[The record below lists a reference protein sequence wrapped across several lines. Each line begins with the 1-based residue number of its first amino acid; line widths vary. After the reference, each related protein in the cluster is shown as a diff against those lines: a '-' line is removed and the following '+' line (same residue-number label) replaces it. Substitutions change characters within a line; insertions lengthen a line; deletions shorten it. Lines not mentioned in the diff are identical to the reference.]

1 MDMQKIVPNEAQN
14 AINSKLLEMQKK
26 AKADGIKQYEVSPL
40 YKDITDPREPGYAIA
55 RRETDEHKRYRL
67 DVMKT
72 AIAPLIYKAM
82 EKMAPQYIK
91 GCTLDPELLKTTLNV
106 ASNMTPYDLM
116 APAKTLVPWLTPLVE
131 ATPRVHRATPGSQA
145 HWKSIINTA
154 SSFNRGGA
162 PAMAWINEG
171 QRAPLLALNLSNQ
184 NATYASLGVDVNV
197 SYEAESASVGFEDA
211 IAAAHFFSLE
221 TLRDKEEVALL
232 GGNNS
237 LTLGTA
243 NTPTGSFVLSSAS
256 SVSSYSSYASSGTYY
271 ASCVGLTFEG
281 WYNNQLQFGTSP
293 SSISQQTSLTTLD
306 SKVMTVNYGCGQ
318 NSVVSSISSGSSG
331 VFTFT
336 ANPKNGEVAYA
347 WYLGTTGSSTSSLY
361 FAGITTS
368 PIFNYSA
375 SSAPSTTTQP
385 LSALTTGDFSVNN
398 GSLGGGTNQVTAFD
412 GFLTQCWNNTNLTPQ
427 NAYTI
432 NLKGAFLTSS
442 GAGSVNE
449 IDTMLIS
456 MWNNYKVTVDVLYV
470 NAQELQN
477 ITKRILNNNS
487 APLLRAMIGS
497 ESGFDLVAS
506 GVISFYHNPYIPG
519 GRKIPIIIHPKISPG
534 TIFAQG
540 KVLPQYFKANNTAN
554 ISEVLARREYYT
566 KEWADVTREYQSGVY
581 LEEVLACYA
590 PFALGILT
598 GIGNG

>member
-1 MDMQKIVPNEAQN
+1 MSMEKTVPVEAQK
-14 AINSKLLEMQKK
+14 AINSKIM
-26 AKADGIKQYEVSPL
+26 ARADGIKQYEVSPL

-72 AIAPLIYKAM
+72 AIAPLIYRAM
-82 EKMAPQYIK
+82 EKHAPELLK
-91 GCTLDPELLKTTLNV
+91 GTTLDNDLLKTTLNV

-131 ATPRVHRATPGSQA
+131 STPRMHRATPGSQA

-184 NATYASLGVDVNV
+184 NATYASMGVDVNV

-243 NTPTGSFVLSSAS
+243 NTPVGSVVTSSGA
-256 SVSSYSSYASSGTYY
+256 ASSGTYY
-271 ASCVGLTFEG
+271 AACVGLTFEG
-281 WYNNQLQFGTSP
+281 WYNNQLQFGTTP
-293 SSISQQTSLTTLD
+293 SSISQQTSITTLD

-318 NSVVSSISSGSSG
+318 ASAVSSVSSGSS
-331 VFTFT
+331 VVVTFT
-336 ANPKNGEVAYA
+336 QATPKNGEIAYA
-347 WYLGTTGSSTSSLY
+347 WYLGTTGSSASSLY

-368 PIFNYSA
+368 PSFTYSA
-375 SSAPSTTTQP
+375 STAPSTTTQP
-385 LSALTTGDFSVNN
+385 LSALTVGDFSANN

-412 GFLTQCWNNTNLTPQ
+412 GFMTQCWNNNNLTPQ
-427 NAYTI
+427 NAYVA

-581 LEEVLACYA
+581 VEEVLAVYA
-590 PFALGILT
+590 PFALGLIT

>member
-1 MDMQKIVPNEAQN
+1 MSDLNKVVPNEAQK
-14 AINSKLLEMQKK
+14 AINSELKKMAKK
-26 AKADGIKQYEVSPL
+26 AKEEGIRQYETSPL
-40 YKDITDPREPGYAIA
+40 YKEITDPREPGFAYA
-55 RRETDEHKRYRL
+55 RRETEEHKRYRL

-72 AIAPLIYKAM
+72 AIAPIIHRFM
-82 EKMAPQYIK
+82 ESRAPQFLK
-91 GCTLDPELLKTTLNV
+91 DSSLDKDLLKTTLNV

-131 ATPRVHRATPGSQA
+131 STPRVARATPGSQA

-232 GGNNS
+232 SGNNS
-237 LTLGTA
+237 LALGTA
-243 NTPTGSFVLSSAS
+243 NTPVGAVVTSSGS
-256 SVSSYSSYASSGTYY
+256 ASSGTYY

-293 SSISQQTSLTTLD
+293 SSISQQTSITTLD

-318 NSVVSSISSGSSG
+318 ASTVSSVSSGSS
-331 VFTFT
+331 VIVTFT
-336 ANPKNGEVAYA
+336 VTPKNGEVAYA
-347 WYLGTTGSSTSSLY
+347 WYLGTSGSSASSLY
-361 FAGITTS
+361 FAGITTVPS
-368 PIFNYSA
+368 FTYQA
-375 SSAPSTTTQP
+375 SSAPATTTQP
-385 LSALTTGDFSVNN
+385 LATLTVGDFSANN
-398 GSLGGGTNQVTAFD
+398 GTLGGGTNQVTAFD
-412 GFLTQCWNNTNLTPQ
+412 GFLTQCWNNTNLSPQ
-427 NAYTI
+427 NAYTK
-432 NLKGAFLTSS
+432 NLAGAFLTSS
-442 GAGSVNE
+442 GAGSINE

-456 MWNNYKVTVDVLYV
+456 MWNNYKVTVDVIYV

-487 APLLRAMIGS
+487 APLLRAMIG
-497 ESGFDLVAS
+497 ENDGFDLVAS

-534 TIFAQG
+534 CIFAQG

-554 ISEVLARREYYT
+554 ISEVLTRREYYT

-581 LEEVLACYA
+581 VEEVLGVYA
-590 PFALGILT
+590 PFALGILN

>member
-1 MDMQKIVPNEAQN
+1 MSEMQKIVPAEAQK
-14 AINSKLLEMQKK
+14 AINAQILELQKK

-40 YKDITDPREPGYAIA
+40 YKDITDPREPGFAIA

-72 AIAPLIYKAM
+72 AIAPLIYRAM
-82 EKMAPQYIK
+82 EKHAPELLK
-91 GCTLDPELLKTTLNV
+91 GSTLNPDLLKTTLNV

-131 ATPRVHRATPGSQA
+131 ATPRIHRATPGSQA

-237 LTLGTA
+237 LLLATA
-243 NTPTGSFVLSSAS
+243 NTPAGTVVAS
-256 SVSSYSSYASSGTYY
+256 SGSASSGTYY
-271 ASCVGLTFEG
+271 AACVGMTFEG
-281 WYNNQLQFGTSP
+281 WYNNQLQYGTSP

-306 SKVMTVNYGCGQ
+306 AKVMTVNYGVGQ
-318 NSVVSSISSGSSG
+318 ASAVSSVSSGSS
-331 VFTFT
+331 VVVTFT
-336 ANPKNGEVAYA
+336 ASPKNGEVAWA
-347 WYLGTTGSSTSSLY
+347 WYFGATGSSTSSLY

-368 PIFNYSA
+368 PIFTYSA
-375 SSAPSTTTQP
+375 SSAPSVTTQP
-385 LSALTTGDFSVNN
+385 LSALTVGDFSANN

-412 GFLTQCWNNTNLTPQ
+412 GFLTQCWNNNNLSPQ
-427 NAYTI
+427 NAYVSS
-432 NLKGAFLTSS
+432 LKGAFLTSS

-477 ITKRILNNNS
+477 LTKRILNNNS

-581 LEEVLACYA
+581 VEEVLAVYA

>member
-1 MDMQKIVPNEAQN
+1 MNELSKIVPNEAQK
-14 AINSKLLEMQKK
+14 AINAELVKMKKK
-26 AKADGIKQYEVSPL
+26 AREDGIRMYDTSPL
-40 YKDITDPREPGYAIA
+40 YKDITDPREPGFAVQ

-72 AIAPLIYKAM
+72 AIAPIIYRVM
-82 EKMAPQYIK
+82 EKMAPQYVN
-91 GCTLDPELLKTTLNV
+91 GCSLDKDLLKTTLNV

-131 ATPRVHRATPGSQA
+131 STPRVARATPGSQA

-237 LTLGTA
+237 LALGTA
-243 NTPTGSFVLSSAS
+243 NTPVGS
-256 SVSSYSSYASSGTYY
+256 SVGSSGGAAGATIY
-271 ASCVGLTFEG
+271 AACVGLTFEG

-293 SSISQQTSLTTLD
+293 SSISQQTSITTLD

-318 NSVVSSISSGSSG
+318 ASAISSVTSSGSSAY
-331 VFTFT
+331 TFT
-336 ANPKNGEVAYA
+336 VTPKNGEVAYA
-347 WYLGTTGSSTSSLY
+347 WYAGSSASSTSSLY
-361 FAGITTS
+361 FQAITT
-368 PIFNYSA
+368 
-375 SSAPSTTTQP
+375 APSFTYNTISTATISSLSTSSQA
-385 LSALTTGDFSVNN
+385 LSALSVGDFSANN
-398 GSLGGGTNQVTAFD
+398 GSLGGGTGQVTAYD
-412 GFLTQCWNNTNLTPQ
+412 GFLTQCWNNNNLSPQ
-427 NAYTI
+427 NAYTK
-432 NLKGAFLTSS
+432 NLLGAFLTSS
-442 GAGSVNE
+442 GAGSINE

-456 MWNNYKVTVDVLYV
+456 MWNNYKVTVDVIYV

-477 ITKRILNNNS
+477 ITKRILSNNS
-487 APLLRAMIGS
+487 APLLRYIPGTE
-497 ESGFDLVAS
+497 ESFDIVAS
-506 GVISFYHNPYIPG
+506 GVISFYYNPYIPG

-554 ISEVLARREYYT
+554 IAEVLTRREYYT

-581 LEEVLACYA
+581 LEAVLAGYA
-590 PFALGILT
+590 PFAFGIIN
-598 GIGNG
+598 GVGNG